1 MRHPLFP
8 ILLICISIQTLKGQQ
23 DYKAWVEI
31 THHENTTNLLAKFL
45 NQTPKILPIT
55 FELSVKKT
63 GKNHSTNS
71 QKGGF
76 EAMPNEPITLSKN
89 TINLEKNEQC
99 EIHLRV
105 FHQDQMIAEEL
116 LENVKNNDHKALPP
130 QSSKHPNSNRTRTP
144 PSPSSQHSI
153 QMEEIDG
160 LLINKTRTK
169 HGKDFYDLFFRQWEI
184 PQGVHGIM
192 MTIEEKPG
200 RGRGSMIVF
209 HINNRQIMTKWI
221 QPNRSLL
228 EQIASNSVAQL
239 RYYLINNF
247 DMQSEI
253 LGQF

>member
-1 MRHPLFP
+1 
-8 ILLICISIQTLKGQQ
+8 
-23 DYKAWVEI
+23 
-31 THHENTTNLLAKFL
+31 
-45 NQTPKILPIT
+45 
-55 FELSVKKT
+55 
-63 GKNHSTNS
+63 
-71 QKGGF
+71 
-76 EAMPNEPITLSKN
+76 
-89 TINLEKNEQC
+89 
-99 EIHLRV
+99 
-105 FHQDQMIAEEL
+105 
-116 LENVKNNDHKALPP
+116 
-130 QSSKHPNSNRTRTP
+130 
-144 PSPSSQHSI
+144 
-153 QMEEIDG
+153 
-160 LLINKTRTK
+160 LINKTRTK